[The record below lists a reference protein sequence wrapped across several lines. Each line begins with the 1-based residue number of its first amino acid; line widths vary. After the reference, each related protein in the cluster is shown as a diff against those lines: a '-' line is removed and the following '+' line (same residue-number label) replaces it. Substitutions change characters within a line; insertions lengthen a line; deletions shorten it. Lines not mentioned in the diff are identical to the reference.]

1 MDYSD
6 FIRATLKT
14 LKWRKMTKHYEQ
26 HLMMSRDTGWGR
38 LANTG
43 SGPWFLV
50 TNGEVAKLPY
60 WLFLFIVDKHVETG
74 HFGPYIFYNNFEN
87 TPEAR
92 YLKEMFKYRE
102 LTPTAAKKVQTIL
115 DTYGP
120 CIAMDTE
127 FIKALEEREAQL

>member
-1 MDYSD
+1 
-6 FIRATLKT
+6 
-14 LKWRKMTKHYEQ
+14 MTKHYEQ
-26 HLMMSRDTGWGR
+26 HLMLSRDTGWGR
-38 LANTG
+38 LAHGIGTA
-43 SGPWFLV
+43 SGKWFLV
-50 TNGEVAKLPY
+50 TNGEVARLPY

-74 HFGPYIFYNNFEN
+74 HWGPYIFYNNFEL
-87 TPEAR
+87 TAEAR
-92 YLKEMFKYRE
+92 YLKEMFQYRV